1 MTMTTYSKSLGNNHP
16 HLQDGI
22 SLLNFMKIISS
33 GIGNDSYEVQEG
45 FTSGRRSRW
54 WESLP
59 VSYENA
65 IVIPVLSENA
75 TNQFHGR
82 NFKTLV
88 FCCGLGFFV
97 TKISHACTST
107 YTYSQSYTCFVSN
120 RIAGNLS
127 SAFHNSEFSIR
138 SGVVL
143 MLLVMHRKSCL
154 AETLAMFLVNP
165 LDMHSSLR
173 DSLDNRTYLTK

>member
-1 MTMTTYSKSLGNNHP
+1 MILALVVRTRRTNSMEETSKLQFFVVVEDFLSQRFHTHALLPSIYYLPTYS
-16 HLQDGI
+16 LQ
-22 SLLNFMKIISS
+22 SS
-33 GIGNDSYEVQEG
+33 YSY
-45 FTSGRRSRW
+45 T
-54 WESLP
+54 
-59 VSYENA
+59 
-65 IVIPVLSENA
+65 
-75 TNQFHGR
+75 
-82 NFKTLV
+82 
-88 FCCGLGFFV
+88 
-97 TKISHACTST
+97 
-107 YTYSQSYTCFVSN
+107 TCFVSN

-173 DSLDNRTYLTK
+173 DSLDNRTYLTKQVTPQPQVNFVFPEK